1 MEQRVG
7 TGKEIVIAVVSDSHL
22 PDRCKELPKSLLPS
36 LKALQPD
43 LILHAGD
50 IVIPKVIDLFEEVA
64 PVVMVRGNRD
74 IYFFPFVP
82 RKKELYLNGV
92 WIALMH
98 GHANVLK
105 YLVNKVR
112 YILFRYR
119 LDWFLPTIL
128 HEGEGADVII
138 YGHTH
143 RQMNEW
149 HNGQLLFNPGSVTI
163 SPENGVPLSYGVL
176 KISEAGEVTSEIV
189 NFINW

>member
-1 MEQRVG
+1 LSL
-7 TGKEIVIAVVSDSHL
+7 IVTM
-22 PDRCKELPKSLLPS
+22 PDRCQELPVSLLPS

-50 IVIPKVIDLFEEVA
+50 IVVPKVIDLFEEVA

-74 IYFFPFVP
+74 IYFFPYVP

-92 WIALMH
+92 LIVLVH

-112 YILFRYR
+112 HTLFRYR

-128 HEGEGADVII
+128 QEGESADVII

-149 HNGQLLFNPGSVTI
+149 RDGQLLFNPGSVTI
-163 SPENGVPLSYGVL
+163 SPEKGVSTLIWCAESFRSWRSDFRDRRNTLMG
-176 KISEAGEVTSEIV
+176 SCD
-189 NFINW
+189 